1 VPRPPCCRRVGGP
14 PRCGRFGPL
23 GGHRAGGEPLVL
35 GVDELEAL
43 RLADLG
49 GLYQEEAARRMNV
62 SRQTFGRIIEAAR
75 RKVAQALVEGRPLRI
90 EGGPVEVTPMRR
102 FQCDACQHVCE
113 VPQGA
118 ARPEACPACQS
129 PNIHRAAEDCG
140 CAGPASPHA
149 AAAGGHGRGRCACHG
164 PAGRS
169 ERGARCGG
177 RHGIRAVPETD
188 TPSQDKGDAS

>member
-1 VPRPPCCRRVGGP
+1 MPRPPCCRRVGGP

-23 GGHRAGGEPLVL
+23 GGHRAGGDPLVL

-62 SRQTFGRIIEAAR
+62 SRQTFGRIIETAR

-90 EGGPVEVTPMRR
+90 EGGPVEVMPMRR
-102 FQCDACQHVCE
+102 FQCDACQHVWE
-113 VPQGA
+113 VPQGTG
-118 ARPEACPACQS
+118 RPEACPACQS
-129 PNIHRAAEDCG
+129 PAIHRAAEDCG
-140 CAGPASPHA
+140 CAR
-149 AAAGGHGRGRCACHG
+149 GHGRGRCACHG
-164 PAGRS
+164 PAGGA
-169 ERGARCGG
+169 ERGAG
-177 RHGIRAVPETD
+177 RGRRRGIRAVPETD